1 MSEQLFKIKIIEKKP
16 LIFKNELLNLVN
28 KINKL
33 INYFLLDL
41 QKHEYIYIYYFK
53 IKNTI
58 SEFFNTF

>member
-41 QKHEYIYIYYFK
+41 QKHEYIYITLK
-53 IKNTI
+53 
-58 SEFFNTF
+58 